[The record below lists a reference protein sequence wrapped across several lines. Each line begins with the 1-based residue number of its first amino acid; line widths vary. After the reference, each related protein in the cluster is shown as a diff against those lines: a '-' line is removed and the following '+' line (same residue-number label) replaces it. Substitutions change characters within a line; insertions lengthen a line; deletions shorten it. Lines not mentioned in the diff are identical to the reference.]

1 MELTELINVEIGILE
16 NGSNF
21 KIYSKVKPTKG
32 LIALCEQFGYEEEL
46 KEYVRNI
53 SDSLNN
59 DKNIHLNFYSDIFKE
74 EEKNGTE
81 SGLRIDY
88 N

>member
-1 MELTELINVEIGILE
+1 MELTELIHIEIGILE

-32 LIALCEQFGYEEEL
+32 LIALCEKFGYEEEL

-74 EEKNGTE
+74 EEKNGTK
-81 SGLRIDY
+81 SRICND
-88 N
+88 